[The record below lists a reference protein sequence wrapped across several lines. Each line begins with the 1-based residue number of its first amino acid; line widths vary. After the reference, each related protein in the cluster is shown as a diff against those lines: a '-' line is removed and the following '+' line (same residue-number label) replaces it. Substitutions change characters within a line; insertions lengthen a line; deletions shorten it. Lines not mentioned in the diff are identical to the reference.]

1 MMEDVELAEVREDLL
16 VQVLKQLNDT
26 QKGIR
31 LDFLK
36 LKDQT
41 FVSTVLRI
49 IREAIANNGLQL
61 SRVQEEELLNEVVA
75 YLLDLGPIGLLLNDR
90 SISEIMINGPKQVYV
105 ERNGVIEMTE
115 IVFADEAH
123 LDHFVERILDH
134 SGRRANSLEP
144 CVDASLKDGSR
155 VNIVKSPI
163 SPLGSV
169 VTIRKMSY
177 HLFNLEELVRL
188 GTLNQ
193 VAADFLRA
201 CVNARLNILIC
212 GGAGSGKTTLL
223 NSLAE
228 NIPEKERIVTIED
241 TRELC
246 FNHRHFV
253 PLETR
258 IPNIE
263 GKGEVSIRTLL
274 KNALHMRPD
283 RIIIGE
289 VRAEEM
295 WDMIQAMNTGHDGS
309 MTTLHANSAYDAMDR
324 LEMLALLGN
333 PNISSDVAR
342 RQIVAAVDMII
353 HMTRLGDGSRRLIQ
367 ISEVRKDGEY
377 GLDDIFI
384 VGQGDNGPTELKATG
399 QSLRCYNKVKAKT
412 NYINK
417 HFEK

>member
-1 MMEDVELAEVREDLL
+1 MEDVELAEVREDLL